1 MKRILL
7 LLQLALIGLAGHA
20 ATYYVSP
27 SGNDSNNG
35 TSQAQ
40 AWRTVARAQQVA
52 GNLQPGDQILFQ
64 RGGTYT
70 GKLTVNAN
78 GSSGNPIIIGA
89 YGTGAAPVISGSV
102 PVTGWTQWQGNIW
115 RASIAQPVRHVWSNG
130 SLMTL
135 ARFPNTGYL
144 TSTSGNHTQMSS
156 NGITQ
161 SSGFWNGGEIV
172 RRTTNWSYERATI
185 SNQSN
190 GTVTHAAIAY
200 SFDNGSGWGFYLR
213 NKLAALDA
221 PGEWFYDAAA
231 GHLYFWAPGNGD
243 PNSMDMQASVLDHG
257 VEVGYQRQH
266 IRVEG
271 LAFRG
276 QHLSGVHNMYGN
288 HTRVTGCTFDFVNT
302 AIKSVGSNSI
312 YSGNTVTNTFGSG
325 MSLIETNSTVEGNV
339 FTNIAVFP
347 GLGENA
353 WGYYGL
359 YMLGNG
365 NIVRANTLT
374 NTGNSAIFLEGNT
387 TVEKNIITNAVSI
400 LNDGGGIYFDIAS
413 GSIIQDNIITDLIG
427 DVTSARDPLKIC
439 HGIFFGM
446 DVIQNTI
453 VRRNTISN
461 CLGAGILV
469 DHTMSSS
476 GNQIRDNVLFNNR
489 TQLVLTD
496 FSNFNSPGA
505 SPPYYHPA
513 YNDVYTGN
521 IMYSMHP
528 DQLCMQQYTMN
539 NGPAPVDFGTFTN
552 NRYFNPFNELAIR
565 VSQVGTTH
573 VDYSLERWQQ
583 VQGKD
588 AGSTR
593 SPHRQELYE
602 VTEQL
607 SANLVPNGN
616 FDNNVNGWFGWPSQ
630 GQVSHDNTMLDN
642 GSLRVNFSNGGTS
655 PEFYL
660 RHNATSA
667 NVQSGQWYEL
677 RYTTQSNMHGNLR
690 VEFKAQSQASSPNHM
705 AMRTVPFDSQ
715 RRDMRMIFQSTL
727 TEPGQTFFTNHFTQS
742 TYWLDNVQL
751 YRVSVAPVDPHTN
764 HIMLVNEQSTSQSF
778 MLQGCWRDV
787 SGGLHSDEITIPA
800 YGSVVLAREPE
811 TLCGLTTGVED
822 AMADAPADRI
832 YPNPVR
838 AGDVLRIEPPA
849 ESTIQLDLID
859 AGGRA
864 VLRHLLPPG
873 GSTLPIASN
882 VPAGLYVVRMEQD
895 GNVRHQRLVVQ

>member
-1 MKRILL
+1 MKRTILILTLAVKAL
-7 LLQLALIGLAGHA
+7 LAQAV
-20 ATYYVSP
+20 TYYVSP
-27 SGNDSNNG
+27 TGNDANNG
-35 TSQAQ
+35 TSPAQ
-40 AWRTVARAQQVA
+40 AWRTIGRVQQVA
-52 GNLQPGDQILFQ
+52 NGLQPGDQVLFE
-64 RGGTYT
+64 RGGTFN
-70 GKLTVNAN
+70 GKLTVNA
-78 GSSGNPIIIGA
+78 SGNNSNPIIIGA

-130 SLMTL
+130 NLMTL

-144 TSTSGNHTQMSS
+144 TASSGNHTTMSS
-156 NGITQ
+156 AGITQ
-161 SSGFWNGGEIV
+161 SSGYWNGGEIV

-185 SNQSN
+185 SNQVN
-190 GTVTHAAIAY
+190 GTITHAAVAY
-200 SFDNGSGWGFYLR
+200 SFDNGSGWGFFLR
-213 NKLAALDA
+213 NKLQALDA

-231 GHLYFWAPGNGD
+231 GHLYFWAPANAD
-243 PNSMDMQASVLDHG
+243 PNSLNIQASVIDHG

-266 IRVEG
+266 IRVQG

-276 QHLSGVHNMYGN
+276 QHFSGVHNMYGN
-288 HTRVTGCTFDFVNT
+288 HARVTGCTFDFVNT

-325 MSLIETNSTVEGNV
+325 MSLIETNSTVENNT

-365 NIVRANTLT
+365 NTVRANTLT

-387 TVEKNIITNAVSI
+387 TVEKNIITNAVCI

-413 GSIIQDNIITDLIG
+413 GSIIQDNIISDLIG

-476 GNQIRDNVLFNNR
+476 GNQVRDNVLFNNR
-489 TQLVLTD
+489 TQLVITD

-505 SPPYYHPA
+505 TPPFYHPA

-521 IMYSMHP
+521 IMYSLHP

-539 NGPAPVDFGTFTN
+539 NGPAPVDYGTFSN
-552 NRYFNPFNELAIR
+552 NKYFNPFNELSIR
-565 VSQVGTTH
+565 VSRVGTTH
-573 VDYSLERWQQ
+573 VDYSLERWQH

-588 AGSTR
+588 QGSTR
-593 SPHRQELYE
+593 SPHRQDLYE
-602 VTEQL
+602 VTELL
-607 SANLVPNGN
+607 SANMVPNGN

-642 GSLRVNFSNGGTS
+642 GSLRVNFSNGSTS

-660 RHNATSA
+660 RHNATA
-667 NVQSGQWYEL
+667 NNVQNGQWYEL
-677 RYTTQSNMHGNLR
+677 RYSIQSNMHGNLR
-690 VEFKAQSQASSPNHM
+690 VEFKGQSQASGPNNV

-715 RRDMRMIFQSTL
+715 RRDLRMIFQSTL
-727 TEPGQTFFTNHFTQS
+727 TEPGQAFFTNRFTES

-764 HIMLVNEQSTSQSF
+764 HILLVNTQNSAQTF
-778 MLQGCWRDV
+778 GLTGCWRDV
-787 SGGLHSDEITIPA
+787 YGALHNEEITIPA
-800 YGSVVLAREPE
+800 YGSMVLAREPDNI
-811 TLCGLTTGVED
+811 CGLSTGIEED
-822 AMADAPADRI
+822 MATQQHVNV

-838 AGDVLRIEPPA
+838 AGEVLMFGQPLDGSVRV
-849 ESTIQLDLID
+849 DLID

-864 VLRHLLPPG
+864 VMRQFLPPG
-873 GSTLPIASN
+873 ASNLPIGGQ
-882 VPAGLYVVRMEQD
+882 VPAGIYVLRMEQN
-895 GNVRHQRLVVQ
+895 GRVNTHRLVVQ